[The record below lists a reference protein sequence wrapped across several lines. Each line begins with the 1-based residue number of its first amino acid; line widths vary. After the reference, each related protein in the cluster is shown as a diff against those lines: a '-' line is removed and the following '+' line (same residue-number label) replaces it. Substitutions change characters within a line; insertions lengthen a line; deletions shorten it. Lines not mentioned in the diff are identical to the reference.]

1 MTKDNEEDWMA
12 CADFYVQTD
21 DGTEYIGT
29 LLEDG
34 APTYLDDVDLF
45 GPAENRSFDEATYR
59 RIVNAMLGEYRE
71 QGCAASVEAGDPWP
85 WPDRRPDSSETEY
98 VYLYV
103 KGAVQVFRSGTDENG
118 NPGQFLAAVHYP
130 NGARKPTSF
139 PVMVSA

>member
-1 MTKDNEEDWMA
+1 MSNEEDWMA

-21 DGTEYIGT
+21 TGTEYVGT

-34 APTYLDDVDLF
+34 APSYLDDLDLF
-45 GPAENRSFDEATYR
+45 GPAENRSFDEAAFR
-59 RIVNAMLGEYRE
+59 RIVEAVLGEYRE
-71 QGCAASVEAGDPWP
+71 QGAAASAAAGDKWP
-85 WPDRRPDSSETEY
+85 WPRPDSAQTEY

-103 KGAVQVFRSGTDENG
+103 KGAVQVFRSGKDEHG

-139 PVMVSA
+139 PAMVSA